1 MEVLYQSCA
10 GLDVHKETVVACV
23 RHGSGR
29 SVSHDVRTFGT
40 TTTELLALSDW
51 LSERQCTHI
60 AMEATGVYWKPVW
73 HVLEGSFELLL
84 ANPIHVKNVPG
95 RKTDVN
101 DATWLSDLLAHGL
114 IERSF
119 VPPEP
124 IQDLRALTRTRK
136 QFMREK
142 ARHVQRLHKTLEDA
156 NIKVTSAISDL
167 MGKSGRAFLS
177 ALIAG
182 ETDPEKLVE
191 LRDARLRA
199 PRESIER
206 PSTFHQFGSTA
217 KQATDTTSCNARRWL
232 PESIAS
238 RFAAM
243 NKAKQNS
250 M

>member
-1 MEVLYQSCA
+1 
-10 GLDVHKETVVACV
+10 
-23 RHGSGR
+23 
-29 SVSHDVRTFGT
+29 
-40 TTTELLALSDW
+40 
-51 LSERQCTHI
+51 
-60 AMEATGVYWKPVW
+60 
-73 HVLEGSFELLL
+73 
-84 ANPIHVKNVPG
+84 
-95 RKTDVN
+95 
-101 DATWLSDLLAHGL
+101 
-114 IERSF
+114 
-119 VPPEP
+119 
-124 IQDLRALTRTRK
+124 
-136 QFMREK
+136 MREK